1 MFSSMIPFL
10 NIKLPFFG
18 SSVPTLR
25 RDRDTKVILN
35 TSSIIVGVVRR
46 VRGLCTHM
54 HPLDTRKAGGIVLA
68 NMNKSSGNTLDRKML
83 PTDE

>member
-1 MFSSMIPFL
+1 MFSLMIPFL
-10 NIKLPFFG
+10 NIKPLLFG
-18 SSVPTLR
+18 SSVATLR

-35 TSSIIVGVVRR
+35 TSSTIIGVVRR

-54 HPLDTRKAGGIVLA
+54 YHLDTRKAGGIVLA
-68 NMNKSSGNTLDRKML
+68 NMNKSSGNTLDGKIL